1 MSIAIFVVCLAI
13 VCGAGMAWSD
23 YANSAPYT
31 GPWAFR
37 VTNLNTGAL
46 EVVNRPMYNF
56 TRSGEVVP
64 MHNFF
69 VSKETQVPLHNPFRG
84 VYSGY
89 GQFNS

>member
-1 MSIAIFVVCLAI
+1 MSIAIFVVCLAL
-13 VCGAGMAWSD
+13 VCGAAMAWSD

-46 EVVNRPMYNF
+46 EVINRPMYNF
-56 TRSGEVVP
+56 HPDSGSVP

-69 VSKETQVPLHNPFRG
+69 VSKETQVPLHNPWR
-84 VYSGY
+84 